1 MKRKVI
7 LPRNEMRG
15 EITECYFFTKLL
27 LKMFRVFGCLV
38 LRSPLC
44 INFLETTLF
53 WKMQNK
59 LPRMWFFLNTV
70 PEFFLFS
77 WEPDPEIPRPC
88 TPCRC
93 WSHRHWKSNK
103 TGLAYTG
110 NENTGLVRYSKGKN
124 SPGWGMVWILNETLF
139 KMAWIAF
146 ENWKFCGQHVSEWC
160 LKSGQKVLFLD
171 TKTS

>member
-93 WSHRHWKSNK
+93 WSHRHWKLNK
-103 TGLAYTG
+103 TRLVKTTLGMRMQRGSEIWTLWRSDFKWSSFQMVGLQ
-110 NENTGLVRYSKGKN
+110 L
-124 SPGWGMVWILNETLF
+124 
-139 KMAWIAF
+139 
-146 ENWKFCGQHVSEWC
+146 
-160 LKSGQKVLFLD
+160 
-171 TKTS
+171 